1 MNESELITLL
11 AENSTIDEQDIKCML
26 SAFSTVVS
34 ERLEAYD
41 VVNLSSLG
49 CFEVEKHEQY
59 VSVQSLDHK
68 QFLVPPRFNPV
79 FKSYLADISAIEK
92 EKNL

>member
-1 MNESELITLL
+1 MTESELITLL
-11 AENSTIDEQDIKCML
+11 ADDSIIDEQDIKCML
-26 SAFSTVVS
+26 NAFSSVVS

-59 VSVQSLDHK
+59 VSIDPLDNK
-68 QFLVPPRFNPV
+68 QFLVPPRFNPI
-79 FKSYLADISAIEK
+79 FKSYIADFIDVDK
-92 EKNL
+92 QGDL

>member
-49 CFEVEKHEQY
+49 CFEVVKHEQY
-59 VSVQSLDHK
+59 VSVNTSDNK
-68 QFLVPPRFNPV
+68 QFLVPPRFNPI
-79 FKSYLADISAIEK
+79 FKSYLADFIDIEK
-92 EKNL
+92 ERDL